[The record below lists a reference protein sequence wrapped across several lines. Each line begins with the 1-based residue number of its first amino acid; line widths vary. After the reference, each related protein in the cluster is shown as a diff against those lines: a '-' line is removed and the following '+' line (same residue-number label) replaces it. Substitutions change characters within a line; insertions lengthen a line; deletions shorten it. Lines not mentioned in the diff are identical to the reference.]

1 MEDDRYDLFIR
12 CGLLIGMFVFVAL
25 GVLALD
31 RDPDFIF
38 DRFLSAGFFLFFFFF
53 YKRLGL
59 TLSTIIIG
67 TGALILHHLKLY
79 GGVYLGFEFDMIMH
93 FVGAFAVSLIVYQ
106 YLSTCEGIGCSSR
119 AKLALLSIFIV
130 AGLGTLIEIVEY
142 FGYAKLPSGEGLLHY
157 GLGDEGDWADSVSDM
172 LFNLFG
178 AIAGAIS
185 MLLARYV
192 KRRNVKNLKLF
203 LASLFV

>member
-1 MEDDRYDLFIR
+1 MESEKYDPYIR
-12 CGLLIGMFVFVAL
+12 CGLLVGMFVFIVL

-31 RDPDFIF
+31 REPDFLF

-59 TLSTIIIG
+59 KLPILFIG
-67 TGALILHHLKLY
+67 AAALVLHHLKLY
-79 GGVYLGFEFDMIMH
+79 GNVYLGMEFDMIMH
-93 FVGAFAVSLIVYQ
+93 FVGAFAVSLMVYH
-106 YLSTCEGIGCSSR
+106 YLSMCEGIGCSGKV
-119 AKLALLSIFIV
+119 KLAILTIFIV
-130 AGLGTLIEIVEY
+130 AGLGTLIEILEY

-157 GLGDEGDWADSVSDM
+157 GLGDEGDWADAVSDM

-178 AIAGAIS
+178 AITGIIAMI
-185 MLLARYV
+185 LTHYV

-203 LASLFV
+203 LSSLFI